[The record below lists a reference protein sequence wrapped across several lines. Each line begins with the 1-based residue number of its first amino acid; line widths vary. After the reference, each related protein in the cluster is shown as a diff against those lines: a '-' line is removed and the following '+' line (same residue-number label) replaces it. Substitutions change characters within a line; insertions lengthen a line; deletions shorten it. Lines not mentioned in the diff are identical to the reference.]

1 MSGAKMQ
8 ELVKVGWEKS
18 VGEIIKLDRD
28 TAAIQCYEETSGLTV
43 GDPILRTKT
52 ALSVELGPGIL
63 SCIYDGIQR
72 PLETIAHHTKS
83 VYVPKGIQLPPLD
96 RSKIWEVKMNPK
108 IKEGMNITGG
118 DILGQCFENALFDE
132 HKIMLPPKAKGKV
145 TWVAP
150 TGDYTI
156 KDKIVEVEFEGKK
169 YEYTMSH
176 DWPVRTPRPTAEK
189 LQGTEPLLTGQRV

>member
-1 MSGAKMQ
+1 MIDDTKESDFGKVLKVAGPLVIAENMSGAKMQ

-72 PLETIAHHTKS
+72 PLENIAKHTKS
-83 VYVPKGIQLPPLD
+83 VYVPKGIELPPLD
-96 RSKIWEVKMNPK
+96 KSKLWEVKMNPK

-118 DILGQCFENALFDE
+118 DILGQCFENPLFDQDY
-132 HKIMLPPKAKGKV
+132 KII
-145 TWVAP
+145 TC
-150 TGDYTI
+150 
-156 KDKIVEVEFEGKK
+156 FC
-169 YEYTMSH
+169 
-176 DWPVRTPRPTAEK
+176 
-189 LQGTEPLLTGQRV
+189 